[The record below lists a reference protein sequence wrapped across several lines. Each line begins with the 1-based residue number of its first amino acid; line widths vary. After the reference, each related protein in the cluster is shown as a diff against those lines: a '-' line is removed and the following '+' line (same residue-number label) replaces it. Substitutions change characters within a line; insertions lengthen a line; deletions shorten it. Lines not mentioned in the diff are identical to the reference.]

1 MIGLGIGLVLL
12 GYSLFYT
19 GVENLTHAGS
29 GHTLFQ
35 NMGFTSTINI
45 GDPMPVTPNQSGQPP
60 QPNQSP
66 FLGGLIGGL
75 GPI

>member
-1 MIGLGIGLVLL
+1 MFGLGVILVLL
-12 GYSLFYT
+12 GYSMLYT
-19 GVENLTHAGS
+19 GVDNLTHGGN

-35 NMGFTSTINI
+35 NMGITTTIDI
-45 GDPMPVTPNQSGQPP
+45 GDPQTPNQSGQPP